1 MAPGILV
8 DKDKGSADLLSTK
21 ILYGIQSVVDSG
33 QGDRLAGW
41 RAQGIIILMIANKW
55 QPKAG
60 FVPGRP
66 CKWFPN
72 LPPKVLRRGSRQ
84 SWDPVIFRNQKSSAA
99 CEVFY
104 KRIILINSGA
114 LELFCSRIMIAIRGQ
129 LVDRSNVSLRASLLT
144 GLTCHHGGPFSG
156 SRTVRQQGNWSSSS
170 GSILHSGTN

>member
-1 MAPGILV
+1 MAPGLLV

-41 RAQGIIILMIANKW
+41 RADGIIILMIANKW

-84 SWDPVIFRNQKSSAA
+84 SWDQVIFKNQKSSAA

-104 KRIILINSGA
+104 KG
-114 LELFCSRIMIAIRGQ
+114 
-129 LVDRSNVSLRASLLT
+129 
-144 GLTCHHGGPFSG
+144 
-156 SRTVRQQGNWSSSS
+156 
-170 GSILHSGTN
+170 

>member
-1 MAPGILV
+1 MV

-41 RAQGIIILMIANKW
+41 RAEGTIILMIANKW

-72 LPPKVLRRGSRQ
+72 LPPTKVLRRWSRQ
-84 SWDPVIFRNQKSSAA
+84 SCDPVIFKNQKSSAA

-114 LELFCSRIMIAIRGQ
+114 LELFCSSIMIAIRGQ
-129 LVDRSNVSLRASLLT
+129 LVDRSNVSLGASLLT
-144 GLTCHHGGPFSG
+144 A
-156 SRTVRQQGNWSSSS
+156 
-170 GSILHSGTN
+170 